1 MKWVISFFCLLSIL
15 LPQCLIQGSLPQ
27 KGLPNFLVVYIYLV
41 TCENKQSNICIFYI
55 YIYIYGCICVWECT
69 HMCTLVVLPIA
80 SHQQLAW
87 ECWGIKP
94 WLNGLVQNNSGYSNF
109 TQASPLSLYIPCYSI
124 SQLPRLAGI
133 LSLTCLNQN
142 SLCLLHPPIPSST
155 VSASLVND
163 NSILPR
169 NTFVPLLLSL
179 YLTLVSSVWSAS
191 VSPSSKMGSLD
202 NKVVQLCWTTRSSCS
217 RLHVLKYLSPRR
229 LQSKSCFL
237 CVQVSLLLGS

>member
-1 MKWVISFFCLLSIL
+1 M
-15 LPQCLIQGSLPQ
+15 
-27 KGLPNFLVVYIYLV
+27 
-41 TCENKQSNICIFYI
+41 
-55 YIYIYGCICVWECT
+55 
-69 HMCTLVVLPIA
+69 
-80 SHQQLAW
+80 
-87 ECWGIKP
+87 
-94 WLNGLVQNNSGYSNF
+94 VQNNSGYSNF

-124 SQLPRLAGI
+124 SQLPRLGGI

-191 VSPSSKMGSLD
+191 CHPPAKWALLIIKLSSSAGPHAAHAPGYMFSSIFHLEGCSQNLVSSVYKSPCCWVLRHGSWSWQA
-202 NKVVQLCWTTRSSCS
+202 VT
-217 RLHVLKYLSPRR
+217 
-229 LQSKSCFL
+229 
-237 CVQVSLLLGS
+237 